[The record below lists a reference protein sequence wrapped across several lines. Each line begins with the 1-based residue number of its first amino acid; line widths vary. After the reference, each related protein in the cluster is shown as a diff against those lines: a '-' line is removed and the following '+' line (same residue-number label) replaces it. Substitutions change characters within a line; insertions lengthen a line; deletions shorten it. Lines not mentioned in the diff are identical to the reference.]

1 LLISSRTIRVL
12 DRHPSVT
19 ELDLKRGMV
28 HCRFPAGQG
37 LIIGVSGD
45 GKAPLE
51 RGLRTHANNDP
62 GEAFDFFPGVIGD

>member
-1 LLISSRTIRVL
+1 MSSRTIRVL

-19 ELDLKRGMV
+19 ELDLKRVMV
-28 HCRFPAGQG
+28 HRCFTAGQG
-37 LIIGVSGD
+37 LVLVISD
-45 GKAPLE
+45 DCKAPLE